1 MKMTSFDLKNDLE
14 VKFRGHHRKVLE
26 QVYNPPKF
34 QKNRVNRFGEMTIS
48 LKSEEEEEK
57 EKEEEK
63 EEKNLLSLSS
73 SSLRG

>member
-14 VKFRGHHRKVLE
+14 VKFRGHQRKVLK
-26 QVYNPPKF
+26 QVYNTPKF
-34 QKNRVNRFGEMTIS
+34 QKNRVNRFGEITIS
-48 LKSEEEEEK
+48 SKSEEKKEEK
-57 EKEEEK
+57 KEKK